1 MLDAGP
7 LGPHDLVEQHV
18 GDVGRRQAGQ
28 LQVRAVQQDLA
39 EPADLGVD
47 LEGGHGSILT
57 PPPTRRTTTSTAQ
70 PREAPMARYLIVAHQ
85 TAGSPELLERV
96 RALAADDPPATFTLL
111 VPATPTGHLLHNWE
125 EGEARQLARKRATEA
140 MAALAAAGVPV
151 AEARVGSHSPLEA
164 VGDELQAHPGYDRI
178 VLSTF
183 PPGVSR
189 WLKGNLPAILERRFR
204 LPVDHV
210 ISQARTPTT
219 S

>member
-1 MLDAGP
+1 
-7 LGPHDLVEQHV
+7 
-18 GDVGRRQAGQ
+18 
-28 LQVRAVQQDLA
+28 
-39 EPADLGVD
+39 
-47 LEGGHGSILT
+47 
-57 PPPTRRTTTSTAQ
+57 
-70 PREAPMARYLIVAHQ
+70 MARYLIVAHQ

-96 RALAADDPPATFTLL
+96 KALAADDPAASFTLL

-125 EGEARQLARKRATEA
+125 EGEARQLARRRAGEA

-189 WLKGNLPAILERRFR
+189 WLKGNLPAILGRRFR

-210 ISQARTPTT
+210 IAQVRTP
-219 S
+219 SPS

>member
-1 MLDAGP
+1 
-7 LGPHDLVEQHV
+7 
-18 GDVGRRQAGQ
+18 
-28 LQVRAVQQDLA
+28 
-39 EPADLGVD
+39 
-47 LEGGHGSILT
+47 
-57 PPPTRRTTTSTAQ
+57 
-70 PREAPMARYLIVAHQ
+70 MARYLIVAHQ

-96 RALAADDPPATFTLL
+96 RALAGADPGAEFTLL

-125 EGEARQLARKRATEA
+125 EGEARQLARKRAAEA
-140 MAALAAAGVPV
+140 MAGLAAAGIPV
-151 AEARVGSHSPLEA
+151 AAARVGSHSPLEA

-210 ISQARTPTT
+210 VAPARTP
-219 S
+219 SPS

>member
-1 MLDAGP
+1 
-7 LGPHDLVEQHV
+7 
-18 GDVGRRQAGQ
+18 
-28 LQVRAVQQDLA
+28 
-39 EPADLGVD
+39 
-47 LEGGHGSILT
+47 
-57 PPPTRRTTTSTAQ
+57 
-70 PREAPMARYLIVAHQ
+70 MARYLIVAHQ

-96 RALAADDPPATFTLL
+96 RALAGGDPGAEFTLL

-125 EGEARQLARKRATEA
+125 EGEARQLARRRASEA
-140 MAALAAAGVPV
+140 TATLSAAGIPV
-151 AEARVGSHSPLEA
+151 AAARVGSHSPLEA

-210 ISQARTPTT
+210 IAQARTP
-219 S
+219 SPS